1 MTPSVNRKLAAIMVT
16 DIANFSSMSS
26 RDEKMAL
33 NRVKPQHLDEIMH
46 PTLDLNIEKES
57 HLLVKGLQQLLA
69 QSEFISQSGES
80 SG

>member
-33 NRVKPQHLDEIMH
+33 NLLETQRTLLHPIITSFSGVIHKETGDGLLITFSTVSEALECGIEI
-46 PTLDLNIEKES
+46 
-57 HLLVKGLQQLLA
+57 Q
-69 QSEFISQSGES
+69 
-80 SG
+80 